1 MKLKNKSDGL
11 RLQLRGWY
19 QDCISHEIEPLEVYE
34 MLLSESKVLK
44 DNALN
49 KYERTSE
56 IHDLLIG
63 NLSANDFNP

>member
-49 KYERTSE
+49 KYHYWQR
-56 IHDLLIG
+56 
-63 NLSANDFNP
+63 

>member
-1 MKLKNKSDGL
+1 MKLRKDTEGL
-11 RLQLRGWY
+11 RLQLRGWFK
-19 QDCISHEIEPLEVYE
+19 DCISHEIEPLEVYE

-44 DNALN
+44 DNALD

-63 NLSANDFNP
+63 NLSASDFNP

>member
-1 MKLKNKSDGL
+1 MKLKNKTDGL

-19 QDCISHEIEPLEVYE
+19 RDCISHEIEPLEVYE

-44 DNALN
+44 DNALD

>member
-11 RLQLRGWY
+11 RLQLRGWFK
-19 QDCISHEIEPLEVYE
+19 DCISHEIEPLEMYE

-44 DNALN
+44 DNALD

-63 NLSANDFNP
+63 NLSASDFNP

>member
-1 MKLKNKSDGL
+1 MKLKNKTDGL

-19 QDCISHEIEPLEVYE
+19 RDCISHEIEPLEVYE
-34 MLLSESKVLK
+34 MLLSESKLLK
-44 DNALN
+44 DNALT

-63 NLSANDFNP
+63 NLSANDFD